1 MANPGKTDRVY
12 PDLPVVSH
20 GAGCY
25 VYDKAG
31 NRYLD
36 GSGGPAVFSLGHS
49 HPEVNAAIKEQLDL
63 IAHGYR
69 YSFTSEP
76 LARLTELIQT
86 QAGPGSEHILFVSSG
101 SEAVESALK
110 IALQHHWSTG
120 ETNRTR
126 FISRERSYHG
136 NTLGALSVSGF
147 AQRREQFE
155 GALIPCSFVSAAN
168 EYRPAVEGSIEEL
181 VDYLGDELEEE
192 INRLGAE
199 NVAAFIMEP
208 VVGAAS
214 GAVPAPRG
222 YAQRIREV
230 CDRHGVLLIAD
241 EIMCGSARCGTWLA
255 LEHDGVV
262 ADITAIGKG
271 LGGGYVPI
279 GAVLYTDEVH
289 APIFERSGGINTGH
303 TFTGHTLACAAAAK
317 VQQIVIRDGL
327 TKRVEER
334 GSQLIAQLNESTGRL
349 DGVGNIRGRGYLIG
363 IELVRD
369 KATGAPFDPEVNL
382 TELIRDKTLK
392 NGLICYPVNGTID
405 GNCGDVVIISPPYNA
420 SDTVLGELITRLEN
434 GLKQALQNADIH

>member
-1 MANPGKTDRVY
+1 MANPDKTDRVS

-25 VYDKAG
+25 VYDKSG

-69 YSFTSEP
+69 YSFTSDP
-76 LARLTELIQT
+76 LVRLTELIQT

-110 IALQHHWSTG
+110 IALQYHWSRG
-120 ETNRTR
+120 EAERTR

-147 AQRREQFE
+147 VQRREQFE

-168 EYRPAVEGSIEEL
+168 EYRPAIDGSVAEL
-181 VDYLGDELEEE
+181 VEYLGNELQQE
-192 INRLGAE
+192 IDRLGAE

-208 VVGAAS
+208 VVGAAG
-214 GAVPAPRG
+214 GAVPAPYG
-222 YAQRIREV
+222 YAQRIREI
-230 CDRHGVLLIAD
+230 CDRNGVLLIAD
-241 EIMCGSARCGTWLA
+241 EIMCGSARCGTWRA

-279 GAVLYTDEVH
+279 GAVLYTDEVQR
-289 APIFERSGGINTGH
+289 PILEKSGGINTGH

-317 VQQIVIRDGL
+317 VQQIVIRDEL
-327 TKRVEER
+327 TKRVQER
-334 GSQLIAQLNESTGRL
+334 GSQLIAGMNESIGHL
-349 DGVGNIRGRGYLIG
+349 DAVGNIRGRGYLVG
-363 IELVRD
+363 IELVQD
-369 KATGAPFDPEVNL
+369 KATRAPFDPEVNL
-382 TELIRDKTLK
+382 TELIRDKTLE

-405 GNCGDVVIISPPYNA
+405 GTRGDVVIISPPYNA
-420 SDTVLGELITRLEN
+420 SDAVLDELITRLEN
-434 GLKQALQNADIH
+434 GLNQALQNADNH